1 MRIPLTRYG
10 LPQVIIYPLAVVA
23 AMILYLVIALRS
35 FPDWAIGTPWG
46 ILTLW
51 AVELALLAILAWSLS
66 FFRDPRRQVP
76 QDDALLLAPADGTI
90 MDIETVDEK
99 DFIGGPALRI
109 GIFLSIFNTHIN
121 RSPCDARVERIMYHP
136 GKFLNAMSPRAGKV
150 NESND
155 VFMVRTNGLRTPEA
169 RPQTEPSPAR
179 PRPAGPDLRHD
190 GENLIVR
197 QVSGAIAR
205 RIVCAAS
212 EGQQLAA
219 GQRFGMIKFGSRT
232 ELYVPASEDI
242 QCAVR
247 IGDKV
252 KAGVSPLVR
261 YVLKGHHDE
270 KVQA

>member
-23 AMILYLVIALRS
+23 AMILCLVIALRW
-35 FPDWAIGTPWG
+35 FPEWAIGTPWA
-46 ILTLW
+46 ILTFW

-66 FFRDPRRQVP
+66 FFRDPWREIP
-76 QDDALLLAPADGTI
+76 GDEKLLLAPADGTVR
-90 MDIETVDEK
+90 DIETVDEK
-99 DFIGGPALRI
+99 QFIGGPALRI
-109 GIFLSIFNTHIN
+109 GIFLSIFNVHIN
-121 RSPCDARVERIMYHP
+121 RSPCDAKIEKITYHR
-136 GKFLNAMSPRAGKV
+136 GRFVNAMNPLAGKV

-155 VFMVRTNGLRTPEA
+155 IYVVRRYGLRTPEA
-169 RPQTEPSPAR
+169 RPGAGPSPAS
-179 PRPAGPDLRHD
+179 PTHD
-190 GENLIVR
+190 GERLIVR

-219 GQRFGMIKFGSRT
+219 GEQFGMIKFGSRT

-261 YVLKGHHDE
+261 YVLRGHHDG